1 MHDVARVAGVSLKT
15 VSRVVNNEPRVN
27 SQTVARVNAAIDT
40 LGFQRNEFARQLR
53 SKLTAT
59 IGLIIEDIG
68 NPFYSQIA
76 RGAEA
81 VAGEHDCMMIT
92 VSSEESPDRERALV
106 KTLIER
112 RVDGLL
118 IVPASADHSYIALE
132 ARHGTPV
139 VFLDRP
145 PGKLQA
151 DTVLLENRLGARRG
165 VAHLIAQGHRRIAFI
180 SGFEA
185 VYTGAERL
193 AGYKE
198 ALRAAGIDL
207 DPHLLNFEGHTP
219 DHAEQTALE
228 MLGRPNPPTA
238 IFAASNRQSLGVIR
252 ALNRSGHSVAL
263 VGFDDFE
270 FADVLPFPIT
280 VLRYSAAE
288 MGRIAAELLFK
299 RLEGAASPHQN
310 FVVPVE
316 LFTRGTRQDTTAP
329 VARFARQSR
338 ELSQL

>member
-1 MHDVARVAGVSLKT
+1 MHDVARAAGVSLKT

-27 SQTVARVNAAIDT
+27 AETMTRVHEAIEQ

-53 SKLTAT
+53 SQLTAT
-59 IGLIIEDIG
+59 IGLIIEDIA

-81 VAGEHDCMMIT
+81 IATEHDCMMIT
-92 VSSEESPDRERALV
+92 VSSEENPTRERSLV

-118 IVPASADHSYIALE
+118 IVPASADHSYIAHE

-139 VFLDRP
+139 VFVDRP
-145 PGKLQA
+145 PGKLEA
-151 DTVLLENRLGARRG
+151 DAVLLENRLGTQRG
-165 VAHLIAQGHRRIAFI
+165 VTHLIEQGHTRIAFI
-180 SGFEA
+180 SGFET

-198 ALRAAGIDL
+198 ALQAAQIPL
-207 DPHLLNFEGHTP
+207 EPKLLSFEGHTA
-219 DHAEQTALE
+219 DHAEAITLGMLE
-228 MLGRPNPPTA
+228 GPNPPSA

-252 ALNRSGHSVAL
+252 ALHRSGKNVAL

-280 VLRYSAAE
+280 VIRYAATD
-288 MGRIAAELLFK
+288 MGRIATEMLFGRINK
-299 RLEGAASPHQN
+299 ENKPPQRQI
-310 FVVPVE
+310 VPVE
-316 LFTRGTRQDTTAP
+316 LHTRGIRA
-329 VARFARQSR
+329 
-338 ELSQL
+338 LG